1 MNKKIKAQW
10 VAALKSGK
18 YKQGKNKLRTRVGS
32 FCCLGVLC
40 NLHAQAH
47 PEIAAH
53 QTKIKTYM
61 GATDTLPNEV
71 VKWAGLEKNNPLIGE
86 NSATTCND
94 VFGYNFTKIANL
106 INDHL

>member
-10 VAALKSGK
+10 IAALKSGE
-18 YKQGKNKLRTRVGS
+18 YKQGKNKLRTKVGS

-47 PEIAAH
+47 PEIAAR
-53 QTKIKTYM
+53 QTKMK
-61 GATDTLPNEV
+61 DTLPDEV
-71 VKWAGLEKNNPLIGE
+71 VKWASLEKNNPLIGK

-94 VFGYNFTKIANL
+94 VLGYNFTKIANL